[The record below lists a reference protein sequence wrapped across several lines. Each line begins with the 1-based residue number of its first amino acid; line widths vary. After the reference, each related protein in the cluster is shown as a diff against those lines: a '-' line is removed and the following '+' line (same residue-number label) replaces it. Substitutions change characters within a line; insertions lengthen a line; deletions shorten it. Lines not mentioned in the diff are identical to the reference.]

1 MNKKLRELILCVFI
15 VTIGFGIIYYHGT
28 QPMTYQLITLSEPI
42 VDNKFN
48 FSVANRKYER
58 HYQFEMPDNL
68 TIQPGQQVLLKLL
81 FEHTNDVI
89 WGLNIGEN
97 DVITA
102 IIVNDE
108 KVWPNSDLVKPLHII
123 RVK

>member
-1 MNKKLRELILCVFI
+1 MNKKLRELILCVLI
-15 VTIGFGIIYYHGT
+15 IAIGFGIVYYRGT
-28 QPMTYQLITLSEPI
+28 QPMTYQLLTLSEPI

-48 FSVANRKYER
+48 FRVENRKYER
-58 HYQFEMPDNL
+58 HYQFEMPDHL
-68 TIQPGQQVLLKLL
+68 TIKPGQQVVLKLM

-89 WGLNIGEN
+89 WGLNIGEK